1 MQQLVLMIRID
12 HYREIRSMI
21 GPDRAGAIQRQ
32 VLNVVRA
39 ACRSSDKVSVCHD
52 DECGA
57 IAWVSDPDNGALLAE
72 RIQERVRSRVFNAGA
87 GFEFGLTCSIG
98 FSAHPS
104 VESDPDEVIWKQT
117 VRLARSAVDDAS
129 RWSDDAWLGYLDG
142 DGPPTSISTG
152 DDQVRQ
158 AGRPT
163 RKAATPSRQNR
174 FWTVGGGLPDR
185 RQGGNEPRAK
195 TTR

>member
-1 MQQLVLMIRID
+1 MQQLVLMISID
-12 HYREIRSMI
+12 HFREIQSMI
-21 GPDRAGAIQRQ
+21 GSERADAIRRQ
-32 VLNVVRA
+32 VLNVVRT
-39 ACRSSDKVSVCHD
+39 ACRSSDTVSFCHD

-57 IAWVSDPDNGALLAE
+57 IARVSDPDNGALLAD
-72 RIQERVRSRVFNAGA
+72 RIQDRVRNHVFNAGA

-98 FSAHPS
+98 FSAQPS
-104 VESDPDEVIWKQT
+104 NESDPDEVIWKQT

-152 DDQVRQ
+152 NDQVRQ
-158 AGRPT
+158 PVRPT
-163 RKAATPSRQNR
+163 RKAATRPRQNR
-174 FWTVGGGLPDR
+174 YWTVGAGLPDR